1 VRITIQFVELQAGTM
16 IPTFIGLSVL
26 LVIMALA
33 VESKGAGECAM
44 LCNDLR
50 LEVLTNEMCR

>member
-1 VRITIQFVELQAGTM
+1 MKL
-16 IPTFIGLSVL
+16 
-26 LVIMALA
+26 ALA
-33 VESKGAGECAM
+33 ILVYFSQYVNLADSKGAGECAM